1 MKKILSIILSLLTLS
16 AALLSLVSCGEEDNI
31 PDGNNH
37 IMKKEKSVILVVW
50 PQLVGLEAL
59 LDGVVKEGLIEVT
72 VG

>member
-1 MKKILSIILSLLTLS
+1 
-16 AALLSLVSCGEEDNI
+16 
-31 PDGNNH
+31 
-37 IMKKEKSVILVVW
+37 MKKEKSVILVVW

>member
-1 MKKILSIILSLLTLS
+1 MGLSRQQYWSGVPLSSPCKAIEKYKNGL
-16 AALLSLVSCGEEDNI
+16 AHH
-31 PDGNNH
+31 NH